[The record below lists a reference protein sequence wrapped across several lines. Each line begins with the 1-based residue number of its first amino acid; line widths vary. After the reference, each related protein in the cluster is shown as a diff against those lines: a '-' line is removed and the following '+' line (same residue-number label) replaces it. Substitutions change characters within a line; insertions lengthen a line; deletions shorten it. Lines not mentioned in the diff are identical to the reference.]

1 MAALAI
7 VGAGLLVAL
16 AARAA
21 RAGAVLRDVAGLGYA
36 VPGVVLAVGLM
47 FALVAIERALAGAGM
62 AALLSSSAL
71 AVWLGLLARFLRV
84 GAAAADSGLVAL
96 QPAIGDAARS
106 LGAGRARRAVAVQLP
121 LLRPALAGG
130 LLLAFVECAK
140 ELPATLMLR
149 PFGLDTLAVRIYNA
163 TSEGL
168 WAQAAAPSL
177 LLCLLGLWPAVGLL
191 RRRA

>member
-1 MAALAI
+1 
-7 VGAGLLVAL
+7 
-16 AARAA
+16 
-21 RAGAVLRDVAGLGYA
+21 

-47 FALVAIERALAGAGM
+47 FVLVAIERALAGAG
-62 AALLSSSAL
+62 AAVLLSSSVFAI
-71 AVWLGLLARFLRV
+71 WLGLLARFLRV
-84 GAAAADSGLVAL
+84 GTAAAGSGLAAL
-96 QPAIGDAARS
+96 RPALDEAARS
-106 LGAGRARRAVAVQLP
+106 LGAGRARRMRTIQWP

-149 PFGLDTLAVRIYNA
+149 PFGLDTLAVRIYNF

-177 LLCLLGLWPAVGLL
+177 VLCLLGIWPALALL
-191 RRRA
+191 RRRG